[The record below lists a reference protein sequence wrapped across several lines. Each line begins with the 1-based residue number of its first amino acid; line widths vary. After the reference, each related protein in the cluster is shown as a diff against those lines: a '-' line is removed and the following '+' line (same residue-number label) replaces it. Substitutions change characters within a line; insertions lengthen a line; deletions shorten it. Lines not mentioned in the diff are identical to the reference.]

1 MDTTQ
6 GMPPVPMPAGSM
18 LEILRKRY
26 NSAKYVADLWI
37 PIMQA
42 AFFYAVPFRNR
53 YYLPGKEF
61 QGTIQN
67 TRVYDTTAVEAV
79 SIFVSKLHD
88 TMTPPEVQWGFL
100 EVDESWVDDPSSGEN
115 LKLIQ
120 EA

>member
-42 AFFYAVPFRNR
+42 SFFYAVPFRNR
-53 YYLPGKEF
+53 YKIAVGQATIF
-61 QGTIQN
+61 RAGTNSLSYISG
-67 TRVYDTTAVEAV
+67 R
-79 SIFVSKLHD
+79 
-88 TMTPPEVQWGFL
+88 GFL
-100 EVDESWVDDPSSGEN
+100 LNHNSTKEVHF
-115 LKLIQ
+115 LKQNGNKLKTTFLT
-120 EA
+120 